1 VELPRIE
8 LAREGNEKSD
18 EGEDDGSLGDK
29 THKGISIRS
38 VIDVHAWNRAR
49 WQGCGYLQMGR
60 SQLPCMAFL
69 FEDMAA
75 ARKIF
80 ERWRERFGAEDAREE
95 IGISIIRDLPDTNPH
110 HYCVQI
116 ASKDPISRGI
126 GTKSSVMV
134 ATRSMT
140 MEPNDSRNLDMFLD
154 GYECHGAFYL
164 LPAIGRANPEFFF
177 DLAIMKRDLTV
188 MSAAEVLDHEIE
200 ALALRMRGMKT
211 AV

>member
-1 VELPRIE
+1 
-8 LAREGNEKSD
+8 
-18 EGEDDGSLGDK
+18 
-29 THKGISIRS
+29 
-38 VIDVHAWNRAR
+38 
-49 WQGCGYLQMGR
+49 MGR

-80 ERWRERFGAEDAREE
+80 ERWRERFGAEDASEE
-95 IGISIIRDLPDTNPH
+95 IGIIRDLPDTNPH

-140 MEPNDSRNLDMFLD
+140 MEPNDSRNL
-154 GYECHGAFYL
+154 GACPNSRCSILVESDSTFGDEQVFSSLEYRSD
-164 LPAIGRANPEFFF
+164 A
-177 DLAIMKRDLTV
+177 T
-188 MSAAEVLDHEIE
+188 SAAECAGFCSEGPC
-200 ALALRMRGMKT
+200 LAVYR
-211 AV
+211 